1 MFFFFY
7 FFFNQLRMHTIIHN
21 FHKPILLREVVEGI
35 ITTEKKD
42 VYVDVTFGGG
52 GHSSELLKKLAPE
65 ATLLAFDQ
73 DYLSIARNTLQDNR
87 LKILHRNF
95 KDIEN
100 ILRIQG
106 IFKVSGILAD
116 LGVSSYQLDTPER
129 GFSIRYNQTLD
140 MRMDQRIKKYAK
152 DVLNCYSQES
162 LAKIFFNYGE
172 LRNSRKIARN
182 IVNRRKEKIIEN
194 TFELIYILKNEIPFR
209 NKYKFLAKVF
219 QALRIEVNDELNSLK
234 YLLKSVIKIL
244 RKGSRI
250 AVISYHSL
258 EDRLV
263 KQFFKNGH
271 FKNTSIEDFFGKKKN
286 PFFLIKKKP
295 FFPGK
300 KEKKKNTRSQSARLR
315 IAKKK

>member
-1 MFFFFY
+1 M
-7 FFFNQLRMHTIIHN
+7 QKIIHN

-35 ITTEKKD
+35 ITTDIKD

-52 GHSSELLKKLAPE
+52 GHSAGLLKKLAPE

-73 DYLSIARNTLQDNR
+73 DYQSIARNTLQDNR

-95 KDIEN
+95 RDLEN

-106 IFKVSGILAD
+106 IFKVSGIIAD
-116 LGVSSYQLDTPER
+116 LGVSSHQLDTPER

-140 MRMDQRIKKYAK
+140 MRMDQRIKMYAK
-152 DVLNCYSQES
+152 DILNNYSQES

-172 LRNSRKIARN
+172 LRNSRKLATN
-182 IVNRRKEKIIEN
+182 ITYRRKEKIIEN
-194 TFELIYILKNEIPFR
+194 TFELIEIIKNEIPFR
-209 NKYKFLAKVF
+209 KKHKFLAKVF
-219 QALRIEVNDELNSLK
+219 QALRIEVNDELTSLK
-234 YLLKSVIKIL
+234 FLLKSVIKIL

-250 AVISYHSL
+250 AVISYHSG

-263 KQFFKNGH
+263 KQFFKNGR
-271 FKNTSIEDFFGKKKN
+271 FENTPTEDFFGKKKI
-286 PFFLIKKKP
+286 PLLLLKSKP
-295 FFPGK
+295 IFPK
-300 KEKKKNTRSQSARLR
+300 KEEFKINTRSQSARLR